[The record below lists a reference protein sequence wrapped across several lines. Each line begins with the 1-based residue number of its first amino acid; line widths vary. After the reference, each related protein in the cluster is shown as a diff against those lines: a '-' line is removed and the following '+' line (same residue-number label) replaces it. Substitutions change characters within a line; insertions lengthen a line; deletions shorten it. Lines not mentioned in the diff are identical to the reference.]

1 MLYCLSKMSSCPKA
15 QSTKVGYLRHQNA
28 LPATESLSEQHES
41 SLRLEED
48 EVEDEDEDE
57 DVDFN
62 PFLKGTLSP
71 EASSSLSSE
80 VEGLDGEVVDSSR
93 HTVETAGINS
103 LSVAREVQKCSVGE
117 SEHGEEEIV
126 MQTTV
131 FPEGASENEF
141 EKTVPGNAN
150 KRMAA
155 FITQPAS
162 ETVQEKDDVS
172 GSGTDVND
180 AIVGGLSNTEDIQ
193 NPTTDLDDE
202 DEDAICKRTRA
213 RYSLASFTLDEL
225 ETFLQETDDDDDL
238 QNIDD
243 EEEYRKFLTAV
254 LQGEGDDQSTK
265 ENENAYDE
273 DEDNDADF
281 EIELEE
287 LLESDVDENVK
298 DKVVEENGGAGRRP
312 KTRQNRCQKAPAQCK
327 KKILGQTKRPLRPLL
342 PVLPKGPMSS
352 FSTQASRT
360 LMPGTTSSCLSSTVE
375 DRSING
381 FTAHQI
387 GQLHCLIHEH
397 VQLLIQVFSLCALD
411 YARQHIASQVKRLIF
426 EMLHKR
432 DEVLARKSV
441 PYPAVCFFPSVP
453 TEFPN
458 SYTTQSTL
466 VSSLTYDARREC
478 FSSNNQMAVS
488 PNISPSKGRR
498 ECIPNGQVGFSQN
511 MGVAF
516 WVPSISG
523 PVLSILD
530 VAPLSLVGR
539 YMDEVDTAIQEN
551 RRCYV
556 ETSSDTRLEKEP
568 LFPLPNFP
576 LCAQANFEAVSGTG
590 SSLSNVAPSSSS
602 QQPPKKSLA
611 ATIVESTK
619 KQSVAIV
626 PREISKLAQIFFPL
640 FNPALFPHKPPAGN
654 MANRVLFTDAEDEL
668 LALGLME
675 YNMDWKAIQ
684 QRFLPCKSERQIFVR
699 QKNRCSSKA
708 PENPIK
714 AVRRMKNSPLTAE
727 ELACIQEGLKAYK
740 YDWMSI
746 WQFIVPHRDPNLLP
760 RQWRIA
766 LGTQKSYK
774 LDEAKKEKRRL
785 YESKRRKHK
794 NADLSSWQNSSE
806 KEDCLAEKSGGE
818 NSADG
823 FTDNAGETYVHEAF
837 LADWRPGT
845 SSGERN
851 FHSGTLSQEAIREWA
866 NVFGHKEAPRTQ
878 TVSKY
883 QQSPSLIT
891 GFRHFASGTTQT
903 NHSVSHMTSNAY
915 KSQFN
920 YRRYRARRANGAQ
933 LVKLAP
939 ELPPVNLPPSVR
951 IVSQSAFRGSLC
963 GISSTVSASGGGSGS
978 SATDN
983 LFSKFSQVG
992 RLGISDAITSRQNKT
1007 HSPKDS
1013 VTTLRL
1019 EDSRIV
1025 KDKCVEEGRDTDSD
1039 LQMHPLLFQAPEDG
1053 RLPYYPLNCSNRNS
1067 STFSFLSAN
1076 QPQLNLSLFHNPHQG
1091 SHVDCFDK
1099 SLKTSNSTSRAIDF
1113 HPLMQRTDYV
1123 SSVPV
1128 TTCSTA
1134 PLSNTSQTPLPSN
1147 TDPQAL
1153 GTNEKANE
1161 LDLEIHLSST
1171 SDKEKTLKRRD
1182 VAVHNSVKS
1191 RTTAPDS
1198 GTIMITQCANSSLY
1212 RHAENSSGSGS
1223 EPVSGGLTL
1232 VIPSNNLSRY
1242 NADDTGEQS
1251 QPDIEMEQEELSD
1264 SEEENEENV
1273 EFECEE
1279 MTDSE
1284 GEVGSACEGIAE
1296 MQNKDVPTFAT
1307 KRPAT
1312 VDPDGKQCEPKA
1324 GCHTQDSIRGTPSLD
1339 DASNSSWLSLDSCAP
1354 DRPSHM
1360 MSKHDESTN
1369 DSGLAANDLSSSRP
1383 TRSCKNAKLSTREVV
1398 AQRQGVDMAHQLS
1411 LGPLANPTIRKPRKR
1426 VCRTNTCLNIGLTVE
1441 NSNSSSD
1448 G

>member
-1 MLYCLSKMSSCPKA
+1 MSSCPNA

-48 EVEDEDEDE
+48 EDEDEDE

-80 VEGLDGEVVDSSR
+80 VK
-93 HTVETAGINS
+93 
-103 LSVAREVQKCSVGE
+103 VQKCSVGE

-193 NPTTDLDDE
+193 NPTMDLDDE

-213 RYSLASFTLDEL
+213 RYSLAS
-225 ETFLQETDDDDDL
+225 
-238 QNIDD
+238 
-243 EEEYRKFLTAV
+243 
-254 LQGEGDDQSTK
+254 DDQSTK

-360 LMPGTTSSCLSSTVE
+360 LMPGTTSSCLSSTIE

-411 YARQHIASQVKRLIF
+411 YSRQHIASQVKRLIF

-466 VSSLTYDARREC
+466 VSSLAYDARREC

-511 MGVAF
+511 MGGAF

-523 PVLSILD
+523 PVLSVLD

-576 LCAQANFEAVSGTG
+576 LCVQANFEAVSGTG
-590 SSLSNVAPSSSS
+590 SSVSNVAPSSSS

-708 PENPIK
+708 HENPIK

-727 ELACIQEGLKAYK
+727 ELACIQERSKLAAPA
-740 YDWMSI
+740 
-746 WQFIVPHRDPNLLP
+746 VA
-760 RQWRIA
+760 IA

-806 KEDCLAEKSGGE
+806 KEDCQAEKSGGE
-818 NSADG
+818 NRADG

-851 FHSGTLSQEAIREWA
+851 LHSGTLSQEAIREWA

-903 NHSVSHMTSNAY
+903 NHSVSHMTSNAF

-920 YRRYRARRANGAQ
+920 YRRYRARRTNGAQ

-951 IVSQSAFRGSLC
+951 IVSQSAFKGSLC

-992 RLGISDAITSRQNKT
+992 RLGISDAMTSRQNKT

-1013 VTTLRL
+1013 VTTLRP

-1039 LQMHPLLFQAPEDG
+1039 LHMHPLLFQAPEDG

-1091 SHVDCFDK
+1091 SQVDCFDK

-1134 PLSNTSQTPLPSN
+1134 PLSNTSQTPLPGN
-1147 TDPQAL
+1147 TDPQLWAL
-1153 GTNEKANE
+1153 MRKLMNWTWR
-1161 LDLEIHLSST
+1161 ST
-1171 SDKEKTLKRRD
+1171 
-1182 VAVHNSVKS
+1182 
-1191 RTTAPDS
+1191 
-1198 GTIMITQCANSSLY
+1198 
-1212 RHAENSSGSGS
+1212 
-1223 EPVSGGLTL
+1223 
-1232 VIPSNNLSRY
+1232 
-1242 NADDTGEQS
+1242 
-1251 QPDIEMEQEELSD
+1251 
-1264 SEEENEENV
+1264 
-1273 EFECEE
+1273 
-1279 MTDSE
+1279 
-1284 GEVGSACEGIAE
+1284 
-1296 MQNKDVPTFAT
+1296 
-1307 KRPAT
+1307 
-1312 VDPDGKQCEPKA
+1312 
-1324 GCHTQDSIRGTPSLD
+1324 
-1339 DASNSSWLSLDSCAP
+1339 
-1354 DRPSHM
+1354 
-1360 MSKHDESTN
+1360 
-1369 DSGLAANDLSSSRP
+1369 
-1383 TRSCKNAKLSTREVV
+1383 
-1398 AQRQGVDMAHQLS
+1398 
-1411 LGPLANPTIRKPRKR
+1411 
-1426 VCRTNTCLNIGLTVE
+1426 
-1441 NSNSSSD
+1441 
-1448 G
+1448 